1 MATYWMMFL
10 DIEQDIGLVLRVSL
24 PPVLSADDLE
34 LREESGD
41 NRVVTCRDLHPDT
54 TWGPYPGILQSEG
67 NTADQETEVGALV
80 LTVQKLVGVIYYI
93 PL

>member
-1 MATYWMMFL
+1 MIFL
-10 DIEQDIGLVLRVSL
+10 DIGQDIGLVLRVSL

-80 LTVQKLVGVIYYI
+80 LTVQN
-93 PL
+93 